1 MRGFWLLLARISLE
15 VHRKSVVGA
24 ALGIR
29 RVLGESHSSRGVRL
43 MAVRCPLDAWSAGI
57 AFLMAGLCDEFLCK
71 RLCVFPGYFF
81 FFGFSVYE
89 GTTTAKKLC
98 DFFFS

>member
-1 MRGFWLLLARISLE
+1 M
-15 VHRKSVVGA
+15 VGA

-29 RVLGESHSSRGVRL
+29 RVRGESHSSRGVRL

-71 RLCVFPGYFF
+71 HLSVFQGNFF
-81 FFGFSVYE
+81 FLGFLINYQASFVR
-89 GTTTAKKLC
+89 
-98 DFFFS
+98 FFFMSFILFIIRCNFVI

>member
-1 MRGFWLLLARISLE
+1 MARISLE

-29 RVLGESHSSRGVRL
+29 RVRGESHSSRGVRL

-71 RLCVFPGYFF
+71 HLSVFQGNFF
-81 FFGFSVYE
+81 FLGFFGLGGSNH
-89 GTTTAKKLC
+89 AKKFG
-98 DFFFS
+98 DF